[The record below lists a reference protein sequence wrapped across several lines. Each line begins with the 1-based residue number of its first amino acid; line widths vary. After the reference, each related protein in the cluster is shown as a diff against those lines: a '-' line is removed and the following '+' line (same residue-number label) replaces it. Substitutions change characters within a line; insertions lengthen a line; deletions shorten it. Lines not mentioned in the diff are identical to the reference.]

1 MPEYKYIA
9 FDKKG
14 KKIKGRYEAKGQNEL
29 QDFIYNNN
37 YYLLD
42 IKDSKKDKGYL
53 FSKPSSK
60 DLHIFC
66 KQLSILLSS
75 GCTLSKSL
83 HIIQNQVNNK
93 LKCII
98 SSIQKELQQG
108 NSLSQSMQKQ
118 KLFSNFLVNMIV
130 AGEASGNLDHI
141 MDKLS
146 IYYEKE
152 NKLKSKIGA
161 SLVYPSILSLVSLNV
176 TLFLIVYVIPNFIN
190 IFNQNNIQPPFTTKI
205 LLQISY
211 IIKEHWYIIWILPM
225 IIILLL
231 SIYIN
236 RNPQCKYFIDNF
248 KLKIPYINKLVNL
261 ITTCKFSRSFYI
273 LISSGVQVV
282 DAIDIS
288 AKTIENKVIQD
299 RIYKSKENIKLG
311 NSLYQSLSMCN
322 IFPNMFISMINIGE
336 ESGKLDDI
344 LSSISD
350 FYEIE
355 LESKLNKIVSLIEPI
370 IILTMGLVIGGIVM
384 SIMLPM
390 FEVMT
395 TFK

>member
-1 MPEYKYIA
+1 MPVYKYIA
-9 FDKKG
+9 FDNCG
-14 KKIKGRYEAKGQNEL
+14 KKIKGRYEGKGQNDL
-29 QDFIYNNN
+29 LDFVSNNN

-42 IKDSKKDKGYL
+42 IKDNTKDKEYL
-53 FSKPSSK
+53 FSKPRSK

-75 GCTLSKSL
+75 GCTLSNSL

-93 LKCII
+93 LKCVV

-118 KLFSNFLVNMIV
+118 NLFSNFLINMIV
-130 AGEASGNLDHI
+130 AGEASGNLDYI

-152 NKLKSKIGA
+152 NKLKSKIGT

-176 TLFLIVYVIPNFIN
+176 TLFLIVYVIPNFIT
-190 IFNQNNIQPPFTTKI
+190 IFNQNNIKPPFITKM
-205 LLQISY
+205 LLNMSY
-211 IIKEHWYIIWILPM
+211 IIKEQWYVIWILPVLL
-225 IIILLL
+225 IILLY
-231 SIYIN
+231 IYIN
-236 RNPQCKYFIDNF
+236 KNHKCKYFIDNLM
-248 KLKIPYINKLVNL
+248 LKTPYINKLVNL
-261 ITTCKFSRSFYI
+261 IITCKFSRSFYI

-282 DAIDIS
+282 DAMDIS

-299 RIYKSKENIKLG
+299 RLYKSKENIKLG
-311 NSLYQSLSMCN
+311 NSLYQSLTMCN
-322 IFPNMFISMINIGE
+322 VFPNMFISMINIGE
-336 ESGKLDDI
+336 ESGKLDNI

-350 FYEIE
+350 FYEME
-355 LESKLNKIVSLIEPI
+355 LESKLNKIVSLVEPI
-370 IILTMGLVIGGIVM
+370 IILIMGLVIGGIVI

>member
-1 MPEYKYIA
+1 
-9 FDKKG
+9 
-14 KKIKGRYEAKGQNEL
+14 
-29 QDFIYNNN
+29 
-37 YYLLD
+37 
-42 IKDSKKDKGYL
+42 
-53 FSKPSSK
+53 
-60 DLHIFC
+60 LHIFC

-118 KLFSNFLVNMIV
+118 NLFSNFLVNMIV
-130 AGEASGNLDHI
+130 AGESSGNLDHI

-205 LLQISY
+205 LLQMSY
-211 IIKEHWYIIWILPM
+211 IIKERWYIIWILPM

-236 RNPQCKYFIDNF
+236 RNPRCKYFIDNL

-288 AKTIENKVIQD
+288 SKIIENKVIQD

-311 NSLYQSLSMCN
+311 NSLYQSLSLCN